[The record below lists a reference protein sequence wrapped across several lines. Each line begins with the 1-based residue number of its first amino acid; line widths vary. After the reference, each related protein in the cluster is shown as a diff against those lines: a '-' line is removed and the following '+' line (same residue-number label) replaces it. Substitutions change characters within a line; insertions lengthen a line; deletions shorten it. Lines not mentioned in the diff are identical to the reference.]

1 MVIKTGKKTKTV
13 CFSSIYIR
21 DLNLAPIRFV
31 QFVLRFFPRCPLYSF
46 IISMAPL
53 ASSIGTRIFFSKT
66 PRVFAYFST
75 HWRSLNHFFMYT
87 CRKIIGITLAN
98 IILGIHVSL
107 ASFLR
112 TVRVVVTI
120 YSCRVANLMLLI

>member
-1 MVIKTGKKTKTV
+1 M
-13 CFSSIYIR
+13 
-21 DLNLAPIRFV
+21 A
-31 QFVLRFFPRCPLYSF
+31 
-46 IISMAPL
+46 APL
-53 ASSIGTRIFFSKT
+53 ASSIGTRIFFSKA

-75 HWRSLNHFFMYT
+75 HWGSLNHFFMYT

-98 IILGIHVSL
+98 IIFGIHVSL

-112 TVRVVVTI
+112 TVGVVVTI